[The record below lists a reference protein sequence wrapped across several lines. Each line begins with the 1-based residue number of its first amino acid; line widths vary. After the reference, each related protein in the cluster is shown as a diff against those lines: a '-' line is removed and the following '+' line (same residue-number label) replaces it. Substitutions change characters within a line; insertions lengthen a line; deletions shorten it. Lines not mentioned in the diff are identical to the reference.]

1 VSKIESAQSRASA
14 WIMSS
19 PVRAWTVT
27 LLALFLMT
35 AAVPAALID
44 EADSRGYQA
53 SLFVLFWMVVLAG
66 FPLVFP
72 SLARR
77 RPSEIIALLCALC
90 LAPTMLALWAA
101 SRGAGRWLPLTGWVL
116 STWMVEVV
124 LRRAVQEAK
133 QVRPEASP
141 EG

>member
-1 VSKIESAQSRASA
+1 MSRIESGQSRASA
-14 WIMSS
+14 WIMRS
-19 PVRAWTVT
+19 PMRAWTVT

-35 AAVPAALID
+35 AAVPSALID
-44 EADSRGYQA
+44 EAESRGYGA

-72 SLARR
+72 FLARR
-77 RPSEIIALLCALC
+77 RPCDIVALLCALC

-116 STWMVEVV
+116 STWMVDLV
-124 LRRAVQEAK
+124 LRRAVRAAQAA
-133 QVRPEASP
+133 RPASP
-141 EG
+141 EE

>member
-1 VSKIESAQSRASA
+1 MR
-14 WIMSS
+14 S
-19 PVRAWTVT
+19 PTRAWMVT

-35 AAVPAALID
+35 AAVPSALID
-44 EADSRGYQA
+44 EADSRGYGA
-53 SLFVLFWMVVLAG
+53 SLFVLFWMLVLGG

-72 SLARR
+72 YLARR
-77 RPSEIIALLCALC
+77 RPSDIIAMLCGLC

-124 LRRAVQEAK
+124 LRRAVRDARQA
-133 QVRPEASP
+133 RPAPSE
-141 EG
+141 E